1 LKIINSS
8 LDNEGCYPKITQRD
22 TESKDRGKNMIKKI
36 TMPKLGETMEEGEII
51 KWLKEEG
58 EKVEKGEP
66 LLEIATDK
74 ANMEVESPETGYLR
88 KIVAKEGEKVPVTEI
103 IAYLTDSMEEEIP
116 SVEGKAEV
124 IQGKRESETAFEEK
138 REERVKASPLARK
151 LARERGI
158 DLTKIRGT
166 GPGGR
171 IVKEDVLRALEEKE
185 AASVVEKV
193 AAREEFSLSRVEKI
207 MAERMEESKREIPHF
222 YLTVEVDFSEV
233 VKLRG
238 DLLEEFEEEKKVHL
252 TYTDFIIKACARAL
266 KKFPKVNSHYKDGKI
281 ITFSN
286 VNLGLAVARENGLV
300 VPVIKD
306 ADKKDIFEIAGKRE
320 ELVKKAVDDKLS
332 LEDIEGGTFT
342 LSNLGMMGI
351 KNFMAIINPPQVC
364 ILATGKIEEKVIA
377 NEEEIVVA
385 PVMEMTLSCDHRV
398 VDGYLGSKFLQEV
411 KKGLEKPALLLI

>member
-1 LKIINSS
+1 
-8 LDNEGCYPKITQRD
+8 
-22 TESKDRGKNMIKKI
+22 MIKKI

-103 IAYLTDSMEEEIP
+103 IAYLADSMEEEIP

-185 AASVVEKV
+185 AASAVEKV

-306 ADKKDIFEIAGKRE
+306 ADKKDIFEIAEKRE

>member
-1 LKIINSS
+1 
-8 LDNEGCYPKITQRD
+8 
-22 TESKDRGKNMIKKI
+22 
-36 TMPKLGETMEEGEII
+36 
-51 KWLKEEG
+51 
-58 EKVEKGEP
+58 
-66 LLEIATDK
+66 
-74 ANMEVESPETGYLR
+74 
-88 KIVAKEGEKVPVTEI
+88 
-103 IAYLTDSMEEEIP
+103 
-116 SVEGKAEV
+116 
-124 IQGKRESETAFEEK
+124 
-138 REERVKASPLARK
+138 
-151 LARERGI
+151 
-158 DLTKIRGT
+158 
-166 GPGGR
+166 
-171 IVKEDVLRALEEKE
+171 
-185 AASVVEKV
+185 V

-207 MAERMEESKREIPHF
+207 MAERMKESKREIPHFYLTEESKREIPHF

-306 ADKKDIFEIAGKRE
+306 ADKKDIFEIAEKRE

>member
-1 LKIINSS
+1 MRDVILK
-8 LDNEGCYPKITQRD
+8 LPKETQRA
-22 TESKDRGKNMIKKI
+22 KIGGKNMIKKI

-185 AASVVEKV
+185 AASAVEKV